1 MSTAR
6 ATVSSLASILLAIAL
21 VGAPLAARAGSD
33 DESATSRF
41 FWGLGSGICTLLYT
55 PLKVAYAASAIPLG
69 GLVYLWS
76 VGDAEMTGRVIGRA
90 TAGDYVVTPEHLKRE
105 RRLVFM
111 GRRGDP

>member
-1 MSTAR
+1 MSIAR
-6 ATVSSLASILLAIAL
+6 AAGSSLAAFLLAIAL
-21 VGAPLAARAGSD
+21 LGAPSAARAGDD

-41 FWGLGSGICTLLYT
+41 FWGLGSGICTLVYT
-55 PLKVAYAASAIPLG
+55 PLKVAYAASALPIG